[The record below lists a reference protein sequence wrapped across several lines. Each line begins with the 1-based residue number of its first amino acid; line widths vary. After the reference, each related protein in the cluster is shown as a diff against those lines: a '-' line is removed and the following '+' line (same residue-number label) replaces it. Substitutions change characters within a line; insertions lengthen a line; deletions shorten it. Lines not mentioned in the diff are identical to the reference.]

1 MGCSSSRCIPLSSA
15 LPSSAA
21 CQLGFYKSAPG
32 DQLCAKCPLHSHSE
46 SRAARVCR
54 CDSSFYRAVQDP
66 PSAACTREY
75 PSCTQQMLQ
84 AELIMHPCLCACCPQ
99 CCSSLSTLR
108 FPLAHEFRPHELC
121 SLTAR
126 CLILLRSRHPC
137 PESAPVPGL
146 LPPLGRVRP
155 RLCRQA
161 RPLSHLCAQHLHT
174 PVHTCGVISPWEA
187 VHQHGL
193 LHSPLLGWVVAP
205 GLLHGYC
212 SALYNR
218 LL

>member
-1 MGCSSSRCIPLSSA
+1 MTGGETKAVFTEPSFQLGSWRGTHQGAGEKGGFPVHWDGGESGVQLCAGGMHQAMGCSSSRCIPLSSA

-75 PSCTQQMLQ
+75 PGCTQQMLQ
-84 AELIMHPCLCACCPQ
+84 AELIMHPCLCACCPR

-108 FPLAHEFRPHELC
+108 LPLAQ
-121 SLTAR
+121 
-126 CLILLRSRHPC
+126 
-137 PESAPVPGL
+137 V
-146 LPPLGRVRP
+146 
-155 RLCRQA
+155 Q
-161 RPLSHLCAQHLHT
+161 T
-174 PVHTCGVISPWEA
+174 P
-187 VHQHGL
+187 
-193 LHSPLLGWVVAP
+193 
-205 GLLHGYC
+205 
-212 SALYNR
+212 
-218 LL
+218 